1 MPELTEL
8 RALLTDNPESFNV
21 SAFIDKLTKP
31 LLEPDGAK
39 PGKATKYG
47 YSDH

>member
-1 MPELTEL
+1 MPELAEL
-8 RALLTDNPESFNV
+8 RALLTDNPDSFNV

-39 PGKATKYG
+39 PGKAIKYV
-47 YSDH
+47 YT